1 MMVDPLARLL
11 PPPAAWNDPLFRT
24 DARAVKWGVSWMVLR
39 GRVFRWGVQMLLVLA
54 LSMLLLAVF
63 RWNDLTNAGFGP
75 SGSYYYYT
83 PLSFLGEFLAIAF
96 VGSIALN
103 LILDF
108 VGISGALGTISNDFN
123 MRRSDLIRTSLLRP
137 TQIVEAKHK
146 VAQVRVL
153 RMTVRSLWGRVWI
166 VVLIAAA
173 GLWSLLDSWFSY
185 RGPALFPT
193 IATGIIGALTA
204 ITYIMEPYWRMRA
217 VTSLGVALSAR
228 TMHGASAT
236 LNAGFSLIAF
246 WIGQIV
252 VISGLAFVLQ
262 LTFTFYVGED
272 WIAFALLF
280 AYWGIITATIYAF
293 YARIVRSS
301 LYQAAHR
308 LATMDN

>member
-24 DARAVKWGVSWMVLR
+24 DARAVKWGVSWVVLR

-54 LSMLLLAVF
+54 LGLLVLAVF
-63 RWNDLTNAGFGP
+63 RVPTLASINQY
-75 SGSYYYYT
+75 SYYS
-83 PLSFLGEFLAIAF
+83 PLSFLGEFIAMAF

-228 TMHGASAT
+228 AMHGASAT

>member
-1 MMVDPLARLL
+1 MLDPLARLL

-24 DARAVKWGVSWMVLR
+24 DARAVKWGASWVILR
-39 GRVFRWGVQMLLVLA
+39 GRVFRWSVQMLLVLA
-54 LSMLLLAVF
+54 LSMLLLAVI
-63 RWNDLTNAGFGP
+63 RWGDLTNAGLGASGP
-75 SGSYYYYT
+75 YYYYT

-96 VGSIALN
+96 VGSLALN
-103 LILDF
+103 FILDF

-153 RMTVRSLWGRVWI
+153 RMTVRSMWGRVWI
-166 VVLIAAA
+166 AVLVGAA
-173 GLWSLLDSWFSY
+173 GLWSLLDSWANY
-185 RGPALFPT
+185 RGPAVFPT
-193 IATGIIGALTA
+193 IMIITIGALTA

-252 VISGLAFVLQ
+252 VIAALAFVLQ
-262 LTFTFYVGED
+262 ISFSFYFNED
-272 WIAFALLF
+272 WIVFALFLV
-280 AYWGIITATIYAF
+280 YWAIITATIYMF

-301 LYQAAHR
+301 LYQAAYR

>member
-1 MMVDPLARLL
+1 
-11 PPPAAWNDPLFRT
+11 
-24 DARAVKWGVSWMVLR
+24 
-39 GRVFRWGVQMLLVLA
+39 
-54 LSMLLLAVF
+54 
-63 RWNDLTNAGFGP
+63 
-75 SGSYYYYT
+75 
-83 PLSFLGEFLAIAF
+83 
-96 VGSIALN
+96 
-103 LILDF
+103 
-108 VGISGALGTISNDFN
+108 

-146 VAQVRVL
+146 VAQVRAL

-173 GLWSLLDSWFSY
+173 GLWSPLDLWFSY
-185 RGPALFPT
+185 LGPALFPT

-262 LTFTFYVGED
+262 LTFSVLRGRGLD
-272 WIAFALLF
+272 CVCSAVCLLGDYHGDHLRVLR
-280 AYWGIITATIYAF
+280 AYCAQQ
-293 YARIVRSS
+293 S
-301 LYQAAHR
+301 LSGGAS
-308 LATMDN
+308 TGDDG